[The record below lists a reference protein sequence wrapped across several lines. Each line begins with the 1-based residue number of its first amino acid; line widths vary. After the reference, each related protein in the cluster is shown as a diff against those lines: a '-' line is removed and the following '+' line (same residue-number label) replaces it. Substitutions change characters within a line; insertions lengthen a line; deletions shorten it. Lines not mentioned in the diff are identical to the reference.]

1 MPASSPTP
9 VLPAKWL
16 TSIPSIETGVGTIP
30 IPANKS
36 QNILL
41 TEREFFNILIGQVLT
56 NNASGYTIIMI
67 IEQSRWIGMSSPR
80 AISDIKKDLE
90 SFVGSKIRLKA
101 NRGRNRIIEREGILE
116 SIYPNIFVVK
126 LDERKIERRV
136 SYSYADVLTETVEL
150 FVYDTGDEEFRI
162 PSANP

>member
-1 MPASSPTP
+1 
-9 VLPAKWL
+9 
-16 TSIPSIETGVGTIP
+16 
-30 IPANKS
+30 
-36 QNILL
+36 
-41 TEREFFNILIGQVLT
+41 
-56 NNASGYTIIMI
+56 MI
-67 IEQSRWIGMSSPR
+67 NEQSRWISMSSPR

-150 FVYDTGDEEFRI
+150 FVYDTADEEFRI
-162 PSANP
+162 PSVNP

>member
-1 MPASSPTP
+1 M
-9 VLPAKWL
+9 
-16 TSIPSIETGVGTIP
+16 G
-30 IPANKS
+30 
-36 QNILL
+36 
-41 TEREFFNILIGQVLT
+41 
-56 NNASGYTIIMI
+56 
-67 IEQSRWIGMSSPR
+67 SPR

-136 SYSYADVLTETVEL
+136 SYTYADVLTETVEL
-150 FVYDTGDEEFRI
+150 FVYDIGDEEFRI
-162 PSANP
+162 PSVNP